1 MSWTYAH
8 TFSLPAPPAQVFRAL
23 TDMSE
28 LTRWFAESVE
38 TGRVAGEPYRFWGR
52 HTLGVPTARD
62 ATQALTRFAPGMG
75 LGFTW
80 RLFGVD
86 TEVGMAL
93 TPGKDGAGTA
103 LALTHHVAGDLG
115 VSRARELID
124 DHWRLAFGNLQAHL
138 AGGEGLMLP
147 DYRDPAPEVRL
158 TISIAAPPARVFR
171 ALLEPEAV
179 NRWFGSTAAVVE
191 PRVGGAYRLG
201 WQYQVDGRDV
211 VGGPTRILELVP
223 DRKLTL
229 DWPDW
234 RGDAAVTGQQITF
247 LLEPAGEGT
256 RLTFIHG
263 GFGRAADVSDYPFG
277 WQYFLGTL
285 KAEAER

>member
-1 MSWTYAH
+1 MSWTH
-8 TFSLPAPPAQVFRAL
+8 TQVFALPAPPVQVFRAL

-38 TGRVAGEPYRFWGR
+38 VGRVAGEPYRFWGR
-52 HTLGVPTARD
+52 HTLGVPTARE
-62 ATQALTRFAPGMG
+62 ATQALTRFAPGTG

-80 RLFGVD
+80 RVSGVE
-86 TEVGMAL
+86 TEVGMVLA
-93 TPGKDGAGTA
+93 PGKDGSGTA
-103 LALTHHVAGDLG
+103 LTLTHRVDGDLG
-115 VSRARELID
+115 MSRARELID
-124 DHWRLAFGNLQAHL
+124 DHWKLAMGNLQAHL

-158 TISIAAPPARVFR
+158 TITIAAPPAKVFR
-171 ALLEPEAV
+171 ALVEPEAV

-191 PRVGGAYRLG
+191 PRVGGAYTLG
-201 WQYQVDGRDV
+201 WRYQVDGREV
-211 VGGPTRILELVP
+211 AGGPTRILEFVP

-234 RGDAAVTGQQITF
+234 RGDATVTGQQITF
-247 LLEPAGEGT
+247 LLEPAGGGT
-256 RLTFIHG
+256 RLTFIHS

-285 KAEAER
+285 RTEAER